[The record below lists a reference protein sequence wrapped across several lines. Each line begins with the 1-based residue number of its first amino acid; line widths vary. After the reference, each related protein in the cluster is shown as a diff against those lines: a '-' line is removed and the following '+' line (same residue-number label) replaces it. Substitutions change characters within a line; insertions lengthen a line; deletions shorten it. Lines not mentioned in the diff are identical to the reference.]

1 MGGLIMAQR
10 KGNGVVKYDN
20 KRKSE
25 AYVRGNTVRKLHIA
39 EPFSNEPMSPEEY
52 VEKRKRRTAQEK
64 KIRRANRMNFLY
76 TVAVLGVVA
85 LMFTICYQYLN
96 MQASVKNSASEIAQL
111 EQQLAKIKSSN
122 DEEEQEINAS
132 IDYDAIYNTAVNELG
147 MIYPERN
154 QVITYDAGVSEYVKQ
169 YQDIPEQDK

>member
-1 MGGLIMAQR
+1 
-10 KGNGVVKYDN
+10 
-20 KRKSE
+20 
-25 AYVRGNTVRKLHIA
+25 
-39 EPFSNEPMSPEEY
+39 
-52 VEKRKRRTAQEK
+52 
-64 KIRRANRMNFLY
+64 MNFLY

-111 EQQLAKIKSSN
+111 EQQLAKIKASN